1 MKLSEVIKKLE
12 DKGGIKDYYLHREYD
27 TGELELNIEFDNN
40 IADKIL
46 KENNIKEIESSA
58 FWE

>member
-1 MKLSEVIKKLE
+1 MKLSEIIKKIE
-12 DKGGIKDYYLHREYD
+12 EKQGIKAYYLHHEYD

-46 KENNIKEIESSA
+46 KENNIKKTESCA

>member
-1 MKLSEVIKKLE
+1 MKLSEVIKELE
-12 DKGGIKDYYLHREYD
+12 DKSGIKDYYLHREYD